1 MSDVFIS
8 YARQEAPRAQQLA
21 RVLEASGFSVWW
33 DRQISAGVTWASG
46 IEQELSAA
54 RCVIV
59 MWSANS
65 VASTWVHEE
74 AAYARDEGKLIPVLV
89 DKVEP
94 PLGFRQYQ
102 SLELTDWGGEASNPE
117 LQQLIQAVSGRVGK

>member
-8 YARQEAPRAQQLA
+8 YARQEAPRARQLA
-21 RVLEASGFSVWW
+21 RVLEESGFSVWW
-33 DRQISAGVTWASG
+33 DRQVSAGADWASS
-46 IEQELSAA
+46 IEQALNDA

-74 AAYARDEGKLIPVLV
+74 AAYAREEGKLIPVLV

-94 PLGFRQYQ
+94 PFSFRQYH
-102 SLELTDWGGEASNPE
+102 SLELTDWSGEASDPE
-117 LQQLIQAVSGRVGK
+117 LQQLIQAISGRVGK